1 MPEAERNGATLPVW
15 RAWVIRRMWRCG
27 LLGLLIF
34 YAIIFQGLTAF
45 AGHPLGTE
53 DSGTLGR
60 GRAEMEFNFEAG
72 KFRKDKEYTIGN
84 ILTLGVVDRLDFS
97 VEYSYLFLRPK
108 DGVDVDGF
116 GDTGLFLKWSI
127 PLPAT
132 PNAQAGIKLGAIVP
146 SGDENRGTGSGAKD
160 YEGRFIL
167 ERGIDVHKIFVN
179 LAYLL
184 TGDRPGGVNPG
195 DLFRASLAVETEAS
209 GRGGFATVAEIEYE
223 TAESSGAEDIVSV
236 LGGLIFS
243 LTERS
248 DLSFGVK
255 STLRGS
261 GPDVLFTSGLT
272 IGF

>member
-1 MPEAERNGATLPVW
+1 M
-15 RAWVIRRMWRCG
+15 IRRMWRCG
-27 LLGLLIF
+27 MVGLLSLCAMIF
-34 YAIIFQGLTAF
+34 HGYTVF

-53 DSGTLGR
+53 DSKTLGR
-60 GRAEMEFNFEAG
+60 GRAEIEFNFEAG

-84 ILTLGVVDRLDFS
+84 ILTLGVVDRLDIS
-97 VEYSYLFLRPK
+97 VEYAYLFLDPR
-108 DGVDVDGF
+108 DGASVDGF
-116 GDTGLFLKWSI
+116 GDTGLFLKFSL

-132 PNAQAGIKLGAIVP
+132 PNAQAGIKLGAIAP

-160 YEGRFIL
+160 YEGRLIL
-167 ERGIDVHKIFVN
+167 ERGIDAHKIFVN

-184 TGDRPGGVNPG
+184 TGDRPGGVNPD
-195 DLFRASLAVETEAS
+195 DLFRASLAVETEVAGKS
-209 GRGGFATVAEIEYE
+209 GFATVAEIEYE
-223 TAESSGAEDIVSV
+223 TAESSGVEDIVSV
-236 LGGLIFS
+236 LGGLIFP
-243 LTERS
+243 LTGRS